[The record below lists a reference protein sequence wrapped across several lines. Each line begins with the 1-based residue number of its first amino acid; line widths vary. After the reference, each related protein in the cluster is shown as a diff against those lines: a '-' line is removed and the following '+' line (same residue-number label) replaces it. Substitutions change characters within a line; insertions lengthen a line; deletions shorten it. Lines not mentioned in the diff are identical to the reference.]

1 MAGSL
6 LGDEPVTTKTRPLSY
21 DLIHVRELT
30 GWHTVARLWCAECG
44 ETLDLRLTTSRHADD
59 IERRA
64 RAKGW
69 DCDKN
74 RPRRTICPTC
84 KVRPRP
90 PAKMVP
96 KPVPRPIAA
105 KPISPVPLEIPMTT
119 LRPATPDERM
129 RIRHKLDEV
138 FDDSKGMYL
147 DNYCDRR
154 VAEELKLPRKMIE
167 QIREAA
173 YGPIRTDPEIEQL
186 RTDITA
192 LIAQASTLAN
202 RLAEVEKRFQAR

>member
-1 MAGSL
+1 M
-6 LGDEPVTTKTRPLSY
+6 KTRPLSY
-21 DLIHVRELT
+21 DVLQVRDT
-30 GWHTVARLWCAECG
+30 SGPRTVARLWCAACG
-44 ETLDLRLTTSRHADD
+44 ETLDLPLTTSRNADD

-74 RPRRTICPTC
+74 RASRTICPDC
-84 KVRPRP
+84 KAHPRP
-90 PAKMVP
+90 PVKVAVP
-96 KPVPRPIAA
+96 KPT
-105 KPISPVPLEIPMTT
+105 KPTKPTIRKEMPMTT
-119 LRPATPDERM
+119 PALRPATPDERM

-147 DNYCDRR
+147 DGFSDQR
-154 VAEELKLPRKMIE
+154 VADGLKLPRKMIE

-173 YGPIRTDPEIEQL
+173 YGPIRTDPEIDQL
-186 RTDITA
+186 RTDIAA

-202 RLAEVEKRFQAR
+202 RLAEVEKRFQPR